1 MKNTTAVLIS
11 MMRDAYTKECV
22 KSLREMYPEIKILVA
37 ENAHFNQELK
47 DFVNEHGGRY
57 ILMPFDSGVC
67 FARNRL
73 VEMVDTEFILV
84 SDDDFYYTKEAKVK
98 EMIKFLEANKDYT
111 LIGGRIFEKGRVLEY
126 QGHINIH
133 TDHFEYVPLDF
144 ENNRKD
150 KASGLMYQ
158 QADITFNYFVARK
171 NDIKDVKWDEKI
183 KVAYEHSDWF
193 IGLKKAG
200 GHKVAF
206 TPDAVVTHKPE
217 HIQIPKEVMDQ
228 YKNFRNR
235 RSDMH
240 YFFEKHK
247 VKYSLGFRGVR
258 TNFDEIKDLKNKYYA
273 TRALTFDGIGYN
285 RGDIIKTDSPTDGM
299 SPCY

>member
-22 KSLREMYPEIKILVA
+22 RSLCEMYPGIKILVA
-37 ENAHFNQELK
+37 ENAHFNKDLK
-47 DFVNEHGGRY
+47 DFVNDHGGRY

-73 VEMVDTEFILV
+73 VEMANTEFILV
-84 SDDDFYYTKEAKVK
+84 SDDDFSYSEEAKVK
-98 EMIKFLEANKDYT
+98 EMIKFLEANKEYT

-126 QGHINIH
+126 QGYINIYH
-133 TDHFEYVPLDF
+133 DHFEYVPLDF
-144 ENNRKD
+144 ENNKKD
-150 KASGLMYQ
+150 EVSGLMYQ
-158 QADITFNYFVARK
+158 PADITFNYFVARRDEIK
-171 NDIKDVKWDEKI
+171 NVKWDEKI

-193 IGLKKAG
+193 IGLKKLG

-247 VKYSLGFRGVR
+247 VKYSMGFRGVR